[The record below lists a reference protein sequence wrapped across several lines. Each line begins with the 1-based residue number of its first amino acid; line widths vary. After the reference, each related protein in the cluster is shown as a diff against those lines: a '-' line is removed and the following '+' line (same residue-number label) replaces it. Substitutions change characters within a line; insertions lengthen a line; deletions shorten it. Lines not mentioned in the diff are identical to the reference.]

1 MATPAKKTTK
11 KATKTVTVV
20 EITDEERWAL
30 WQARLL
36 SIVLSL
42 VCIGGIINELFIEAK
57 PREQAL
63 LFLGSLLGLPAL
75 VAGAKRLVGGGGG

>member
-1 MATPAKKTTK
+1 MVTPAKKATK
-11 KATKTVTVV
+11 KSTVNKVSV
-20 EITDEERWAL
+20 TDEERWAI

-42 VCIGGIINELFIEAK
+42 VCIGGICNELFIETK

-63 LFLGSLLGLPAL
+63 LFLGSLLGLPTL
-75 VAGAKRLVGGGGG
+75 VAGAKRLMGG